1 MYPLIY
7 GGDDE
12 SFQLVEIGG
21 VTQFVEVFTKGT
33 VRGVLSNTIK
43 DSTKIK
49 KKVNDMYT
57 FGFSCY
63 EEELKS
69 AYVSVGNKVYI
80 ENQFFDIVY
89 LEKTHN
95 TDLTYRAQCEH
106 ISYRLEEIEL
116 DSYAFTGT
124 PSEIL
129 ADVIEDENFVVGQVD
144 YTDPITVSFNSKI
157 TKRKIVKELAN
168 LLGAKLTYTD
178 DGYTFNLLNKLG
190 ENKGYSVRLGKNLIG
205 VRKTIDSRGG
215 LKTYYEVDLVTL
227 KNSTDYIE
235 QDLQDFD
242 VVEEGDSI
250 QIVDE
255 VANINVTQQVVTLEY
270 DPVFEVNL
278 RLEITN
284 ELELI
289 TDTINEIA
297 TTAVVQDTLYNNAA
311 ISSDFGFRATRSDK
325 LARSTM
331 GGGDISLD
339 VGDGLGG
346 YTQAMYF
353 DVLTGKY
360 KFVGDIEASGT
371 ITGADF
377 IGGTIDIGS
386 GTFQVDSLGNVIA
399 NSITIGGGS
408 GISNL
413 TDAGDLA
420 TLDSINGTY
429 IDNNSITT
437 PKIATGAVDATK
449 INVGSLSAISANIGT
464 VTAGLIKG
472 VTYSNVS
479 ETGSLSIEQFGTSNF
494 ADFKF
499 RSTSQTEPIFEIR
512 DNISSAGI
520 YNSGVQKMFLGGG
533 FSGLNGLWNYN
544 GYEVADKNWV
554 NSQGFLT
561 SGALSG
567 YATQSYVNSY
577 AVQDLSSQG
586 ISLQYISANNTVEV
600 RTNGTYRGAFT
611 LA

>member
-1 MYPLIY
+1 MYPKIYSADSGAIKGLI
-7 GGDDE
+7 
-12 SFQLVEIGG
+12 QA
-21 VTQFVEVFTKGT
+21 T
-33 VRGVLSNTIK
+33 LSNTIK

-215 LKTYYEVDLVTL
+215 LKTYYEVDIVTL

-386 GTFQVDSLGNVIA
+386 GTFQVDNSGNVSA
-399 NSITIGGGS
+399 SSLTILGGD
-408 GISNL
+408 IF
-413 TDAGDLA
+413 
-420 TLDSINGTY
+420 
-429 IDNNSITT
+429 
-437 PKIATGAVDATK
+437 
-449 INVGSLSAISANIGT
+449 SANINISEDIKVGNN
-464 VTAGLIKG
+464 VLIG
-472 VTYSNVS
+472 DQSS
-479 ETGSLSIEQFGTSNF
+479 TGSKRLSFFEGTTDRVDLTSGLGDLTIRATGGQITTQSDFIE
-494 ADFKF
+494 
-499 RSTSQTEPIFEIR
+499 
-512 DNISSAGI
+512 
-520 YNSGVQKMFLGGG
+520 LGG
-533 FSGLNGLWNYN
+533 FATYQGL
-544 GYEVADKNWV
+544 EIATENWV